1 MSLNEIFSAC
11 SCKGANSY
19 VHEKCLVEW
28 AKKSQKYR
36 ESFQKYFYLCEICK
50 GKIYLRVNQ
59 KLRCVNLKNVKPC
72 GEDMC
77 CTVSS
82 GVILG
87 VGLGM
92 LAMGIYM
99 HMESQGSGISFLFD
113 LIIGIGGMVIV
124 LDIIVTLLYFLLYM
138 HITVVGI

>member
-1 MSLNEIFSAC
+1 
-11 SCKGANSY
+11 
-19 VHEKCLVEW
+19 
-28 AKKSQKYR
+28 
-36 ESFQKYFYLCEICK
+36 
-50 GKIYLRVNQ
+50 
-59 KLRCVNLKNVKPC
+59 
-72 GEDMC
+72 MC

-99 HMESQGSGISFLFD
+99 HTESKGSGISFLFD